1 MKPLVKLKS
10 NTNYLIV
17 CVLTI
22 FIANIFVGSEL
33 KAQDKPTRY
42 ETKNWA
48 EKLGYPVGKKIIM
61 LHADDI
67 GMCDEANTAAKNYLD
82 KNEIQSAAIMVPCPS
97 AAPAMQWAIEHPNVD
112 VGLHL
117 TLTSE
122 WKTYR
127 WGTVADAADVPGL
140 LDPDKKMWR
149 EVKQVVQ
156 HASAEEVEIEIRA
169 QIEKAIYLGMKPS
182 HIDTHMGTLY
192 GSPDYVKVFLKVA
205 EEYNIPANAIDLSD
219 ERVVEHFKKAGYPI
233 TDEVIETMANYSLPK
248 LDFFTSVPKGDTYEA
263 KRENFFQL
271 VKSLPNGL
279 TEIIFHPSV
288 ETDNLKS
295 ITNSWQQRVWEA
307 ELFSDPVVKKFF
319 KDEEIVF
326 TDYKDIMKRFDKLKK

>member
-1 MKPLVKLKS
+1 MNRKRTGLKIKSLVSFGVIVILSIILLSCNSPEKPEK
-10 NTNYLIV
+10 T
-17 CVLTI
+17 
-22 FIANIFVGSEL
+22 E
-33 KAQDKPTRY
+33 
-42 ETKNWA
+42 ETWA
-48 EKLGYPVGKKIIM
+48 EKLGFPKGEKVLM

-67 GMCDEANTAAKNYLD
+67 GMCDEANIAAKNYLD
-82 KNEIQSAAIMVPCPS
+82 KNEIQGAAIMVPCPS
-97 AAPAMQWAIEHPNVD
+97 AAPAMQWAIEHPDID

-140 LDPDKKMWR
+140 LDPENKMWH
-149 EVKQVVQ
+149 EVPQVVE
-156 HASAEEVEIEIRA
+156 HASAEEVEKEIRA
-169 QIEKAIYLGMKPS
+169 QIDAAISAGMKPS
-182 HIDTHMGTLY
+182 HIDTHMGSLY

-219 ERVVEHFKKAGYPI
+219 PKVVEHFRKAGYPI
-233 TDEVIETMANYSLPK
+233 TDEVIKTMADYSLPK
-248 LDFFTSVPKGDTYEA
+248 LDFFTSVPKGKTYEE

-271 VKSLPNGL
+271 VKNLPNGL

-288 ETDNLKS
+288 ETENLKT
-295 ITNSWQQRVWEA
+295 ITNSWQQRIWEA

-319 KDEEIVF
+319 EDEGIIF
-326 TDYKDIMKRFDKLKK
+326 TDYKDIMNRFNKNI

>member
-1 MKPLVKLKS
+1 MISMISKFGLASFLSIGFIGLVSMSIVSCTSSDKS
-10 NTNYLIV
+10 QKESQT
-17 CVLTI
+17 
-22 FIANIFVGSEL
+22 
-33 KAQDKPTRY
+33 
-42 ETKNWA
+42 WA
-48 EKLGYPVGKKIIM
+48 EKLGFPEGKKVLM
-61 LHADDI
+61 LHVDDA
-67 GMCDEANTAAKNYLD
+67 GMCDEANIATKNYFD
-82 KNEIQSAAIMVPCPS
+82 NKEIQSAAIMVPCPS
-97 AAPAMQWAIEHPNVD
+97 AGAAMQWAAQHPNVD

-156 HASAEEVEIEIRA
+156 HASAEEVEKEIRA

-192 GSPDYVKVFLKVA
+192 GSPEYVKVFLKVA

-279 TEIIFHPSV
+279 TEIIFHPSI
-288 ETDNLKS
+288 ETDNVKS

-307 ELFSDPVVKKFF
+307 ELFSDPIVKKFF

-326 TDYKDIMKRFDKLKK
+326 TDYKDIMKRFDNLKK